1 MIHNE
6 QQLHNINEKQMV
18 SVKDHRLV
26 KKLKLIMIQVLMIVV
41 LVYQNLRGLRLVLKK
56 EEVTEVEKVNG
67 VPISSVKNHLIK
79 NINLHFLLIIKYK
92 KYIKI
97 NI

>member
-1 MIHNE
+1 
-6 QQLHNINEKQMV
+6 MV

-41 LVYQNLRGLRLVLKK
+41 VVYQNLRGLRLVLKK

-67 VPISSVKNHLIK
+67 VPISLVKNHLIK
-79 NINLHFLLIIKYK
+79 NINLHFFFYIIEL
-92 KYIKI
+92 
-97 NI
+97 